1 MSTYVRPLLVAIA
14 TCAAVLS
21 GCESPSWHT
30 PPRRDGLVEATVA
43 AHPGASLGE
52 RLWTAHCAI
61 CHGKTGDGDGFN
73 AKLLPTPPPTA
84 RELVERYGSEPS
96 KPHLATAIARGSS
109 GSGRG
114 PWCPAWRRTLGEE
127 GTASVAAHVRAL
139 ATRTEPQ
146 PSTNQ

>member
-1 MSTYVRPLLVAIA
+1 MRPCVQALLVVAA
-14 TCAAVLS
+14 SAAVLS
-21 GCESPSWHT
+21 SCESPSWHR
-30 PPRRDGLVEATVA
+30 PPPRDGLVEATVA

-52 RLWTAHCAI
+52 RLWAAHCAI

-84 RELVERYGSEPS
+84 RDLVERYGREPE
-96 KPHLATAIARGSS
+96 KPHLTTAIARGSS

-127 GTASVAAHVRAL
+127 GTASVAVHVRAL
-139 ATRTEPQ
+139 AASAEPQ
-146 PSTNQ
+146 TSINQ